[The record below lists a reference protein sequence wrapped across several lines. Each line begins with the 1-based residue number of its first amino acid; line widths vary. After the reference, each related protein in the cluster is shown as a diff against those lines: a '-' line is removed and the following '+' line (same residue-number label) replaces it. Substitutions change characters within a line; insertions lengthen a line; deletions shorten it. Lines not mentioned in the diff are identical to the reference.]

1 MSRELGDC
9 RIPEC
14 LLSLAPMSAFGTKR
28 TSTPPLRMSAFGG
41 KADIGNAGAVASVTF
56 HGNVAN
62 LEIGTFRLLPLP
74 EDAFLLSG
82 VSLGTG
88 SSPTEPVPFLVQGRL
103 SSLHIRL

>member
-1 MSRELGDC
+1 
-9 RIPEC
+9 
-14 LLSLAPMSAFGTKR
+14 MSA
-28 TSTPPLRMSAFGG
+28 LGG